1 MILAFF
7 IGFILGYSQ
16 ECQMPQDCSRYCRI
30 EYGGT
35 RNYYNS
41 TDGICYPVVYCEKSQ
56 VYVIQTN
63 SCVSTTIPDLPDPSF
78 NNTDEQI
85 YSNKPSECIHGTLI
99 SGVCICNEGYA
110 TNTTQDMSSS
120 TIKYC
125 NIPSSS
131 LSDSEYIEN
140 SDGSLTADLSNTSKL
155 PLSFGERIGILIG
168 VAVLLCILSRCIVS
182 ILKRKY
188 SFKN

>member
-1 MILAFF
+1 MILVFF
-7 IGFILGYSQ
+7 IAIILGYSK
-16 ECQMPQDCSRYCRI
+16 ECQMPQDCSKHCRI

-41 TDGICYPVVYCEKSQ
+41 TDGLCYPVVTCDKNQ

-63 SCVSTTIPDLPDPSF
+63 SCVSTTIPDLPNPSL

-85 YSNKPSECIHGTLI
+85 YSNKPSECIHGILI
-99 SGVCICNEGYA
+99 SGICKCNEGYS
-110 TNTTQDMSSS
+110 TNTTQDMNSS

-131 LSDSEYIEN
+131 LSDSLEN
-140 SDGSLTADLSNTSKL
+140 SDGSITAYLSNGSKL
-155 PLSFGERIGILIG
+155 PLSFGERIGILVG
-168 VAVLLCILSRCIVS
+168 VAVLLCILSHCIVS
-182 ILKRKY
+182 RLKRKY

>member
-1 MILAFF
+1 MILVFF
-7 IGFILGYSQ
+7 IGIILGYSQ

-35 RNYYNS
+35 RNYYNY
-41 TDGICYPVVYCEKSQ
+41 TDGLCYPVVTCEKNQ

-63 SCVSTTIPDLPDPSF
+63 SCVSTTIPDLPNPSL

-85 YSNKPSECIHGTLI
+85 YSNKPSECIHGILI
-99 SGVCICNEGYA
+99 SGICKCNEGYT
-110 TNTTQDMSSS
+110 TNTTQDIYSSS
-120 TIKYC
+120 IKYC

-131 LSDSEYIEN
+131 ISGSDYIEN
-140 SDGSLTADLSNTSKL
+140 SDGSLTADLSNTSIL
-155 PLSFGERIGILIG
+155 FLSFSERIGILIG
-168 VAVLLCILSRCIVS
+168 VAVLLCILSHCIVS
-182 ILKRKY
+182 RLKRKY